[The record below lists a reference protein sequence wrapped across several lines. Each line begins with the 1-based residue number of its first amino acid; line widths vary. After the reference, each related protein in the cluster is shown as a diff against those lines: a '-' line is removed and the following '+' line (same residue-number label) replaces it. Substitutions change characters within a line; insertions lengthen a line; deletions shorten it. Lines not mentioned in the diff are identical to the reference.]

1 MALLLPA
8 MLTGFTKKVDKSYK
22 LTFETTQEYT
32 NDGAL
37 DKFHL
42 QAIWLTLS
50 ESQLSEESIK
60 AIEATPTDKK
70 VEKYSPSQKL
80 RFAAESLRKR
90 LNSNTDKEEFYRA
103 CVQTFIDQLNKKAL

>member
-1 MALLLPA
+1 MAKLIPA
-8 MLTGFTKKVDKSYK
+8 MLTGFQKKVDKSYK

-32 NDGAL
+32 NDGTL

-50 ESQLSEESIK
+50 ESQLSDESIK
-60 AIEATPTDKK
+60 AIEATPTDPK

-80 RFAAESLRKR
+80 RFAIHDLHKR
-90 LNSNTDKEEFYRA
+90 IGSRLDFGTFYKAQIQSITEQINNTA
-103 CVQTFIDQLNKKAL
+103 I